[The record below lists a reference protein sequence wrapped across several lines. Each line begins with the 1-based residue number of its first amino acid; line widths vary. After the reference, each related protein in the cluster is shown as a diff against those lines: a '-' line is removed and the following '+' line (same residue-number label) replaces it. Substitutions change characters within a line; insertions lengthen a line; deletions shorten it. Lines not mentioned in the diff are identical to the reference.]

1 MKRQHLKLVALAC
14 SAVFG
19 LAACGSSGGSSDS
32 APNFSGADA
41 GGTIFGNGFAK
52 NNNGSN
58 GNGNNNAGNNAN
70 NCGFFGCSPSNPGN
84 NGGGNNNGGSNN
96 NGNANNNNGGNN
108 GGNNNARPA
117 PNFTVNDGIGY
128 YYGEGSNIQ
137 YGRNHGY
144 KTRADL
150 LTIKATDDLKTLD
163 IDGFLVNVN
172 GADNTP
178 ADKAYNPVQGG
189 GLPNGYNPSNRND
202 LTYDMRT
209 NSSRALQYSRFGAME
224 RTEYFHGG
232 NTRSEG
238 SFVTSSAFSIG
249 KVTPASSMP
258 TTGTATYSGYA
269 MDDNWRKANFAV
281 DFGAKTVEGRL
292 MSHTDPNI
300 VYYKLSGVIN
310 GSSFEG
316 LNTEDR
322 NEIRMRGRFYGPQA
336 AEIGGVY
343 NGIATGAGIMGAF
356 GAAKNNP

>member
-41 GGTIFGNGFAK
+41 GGAIFGNGFAK
-52 NNNGSN
+52 NNNGGNGN

-84 NGGGNNNGGSNN
+84 NGGGNNGGGNNG
-96 NGNANNNNGGNN
+96 GNANNNN

-128 YYGEGSNIQ
+128 YYGEGSAQFN
-137 YGRNHGY
+137 RRHGF
-144 KTRADL
+144 KTEADP

-178 ADKAYNPVQGG
+178 ADKAYNPVLEGSG
-189 GLPNGYNPSNRND
+189 GLSNGYNPSNRND
-202 LTYDMRT
+202 LTYGMRT

-224 RTEYFHGG
+224 RTEFFYDS
-232 NTRSEG
+232 NDRG
-238 SFVTSSAFSIG
+238 SFNTSSAFSIG

-269 MDDNWRKANFAV
+269 VDDSWRKANFAV

-292 MSHTDPNI
+292 MSQTDPNM

-310 GSSFEG
+310 GSSFAG
-316 LNTEDR
+316 LNTEDN
-322 NEIRMRGRFYGPQA
+322 NEIRMRGRFYGPHA
-336 AEIGGVY
+336 EEIGGVY
-343 NGIATGAGIMGAF
+343 NGIATRAGIMGAF
-356 GAAKNNP
+356 GAAKE

>member
-19 LAACGSSGGSSDS
+19 LAACGSSGGSDS

-84 NGGGNNNGGSNN
+84 NGRGNNNGGGNN
-96 NGNANNNNGGNN
+96 GGNANNNNGGNN

-128 YYGEGSNIQ
+128 YYGSGSAQ
-137 YGRNHGY
+137 SHRTHGVE
-144 KTRADL
+144 TRADP

-178 ADKAYNPVQGG
+178 ADQPYNPVQGNR
-189 GLPNGYNPSNRND
+189 LPNGYNPSNRND
-202 LTYDMRT
+202 LTHGVHT

-224 RTEYFHGG
+224 RTQYYGG

-238 SFVTSSAFSIG
+238 SFVTRSAFSIG

-316 LNTEDR
+316 LNTEDH